1 MIVELLGL
9 HFGAQLLGER
19 FPGRKGFHVDAGMLG
34 STTAAATNHLVVVE
48 GDAFVVIHV
57 LRDGFG
63 RYLAGERNGWS
74 FTDDFTQARVF
85 DFIRDR
91 IAEQVE
97 SLRRE
102 HGLELSILA
111 VDPLERYE
119 ICDACGSRSM
129 PYSTF
134 FDGNRFLCPTCNT
147 ARGQEAEGEKSLKG

>member
-1 MIVELLGL
+1 MR
-9 HFGAQLLGER
+9 ER
-19 FPGRKGFHVDAGMLG
+19 HAIHV
-34 STTAAATNHLVVVE
+34 
-48 GDAFVVIHV
+48 V

-63 RYLAGERNGWS
+63 RYLSGQRNGWS

-97 SLRRE
+97 ALRRD
-102 HGLELSILA
+102 HGLDLSILA

-119 ICDACGSRSM
+119 VCDVCGDRSM

-134 FDGNRFLCPTCNT
+134 FDGHRFLCAACKAGAATRRLDVDERMPDQN
-147 ARGQEAEGEKSLKG
+147 ADAGP